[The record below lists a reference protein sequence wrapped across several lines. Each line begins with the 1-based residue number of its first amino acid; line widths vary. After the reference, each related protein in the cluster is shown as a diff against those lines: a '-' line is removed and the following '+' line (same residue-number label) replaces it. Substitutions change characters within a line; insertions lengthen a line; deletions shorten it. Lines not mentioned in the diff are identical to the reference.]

1 MSEED
6 YIEFKNG
13 LRFCKRC
20 GSIMEGNICLQCAS
34 EEIGSEIYEDGVCI
48 SPF

>member
-1 MSEED
+1 MSGED

-20 GSIMEGNICLQCAS
+20 GNIMEGNICLQCAS
-34 EEIGSEIYEDGVCI
+34 EEIGSEIYEDEVCI
-48 SPF
+48 YPF